1 MSTDYATAIDAAW
14 DAIGNAC
21 KCLLQDAGH
30 HTPEGR
36 DAYAL
41 KILYVV
47 DTIDEDDPISA
58 VGLRWSAR
66 WGCRPSAYFLIFS
79 EKGNCVFLSPSFLPT
94 LEEWIER
101 ARESAIGF
109 WIPPGWIVDTNNSNV
124 IMNHD
129 IVRFHSYREAFRWL
143 GERVIETGA
152 NSWNPSP
159 HS

>member
-1 MSTDYATAIDAAW
+1 MSDDCATAIDAAW
-14 DAIGNAC
+14 DAVVHAC
-21 KCLLQDAGH
+21 KHLVQDAGH

-36 DAYAL
+36 DVYAL
-41 KILYVV
+41 KILCVV

-66 WGCRPSAYFLIFS
+66 WGCRPSAWFLTS
-79 EKGNCVFLSPSFLPT
+79 PDEGDCVFLSPSFLPT

-109 WIPPGWIVDTNNSNV
+109 WIPTGWIVDTDSSSV

-129 IVRFHSYREAFRWL
+129 IVRFHSCREAFRWL

-152 NSWNPSP
+152 DSWNLSP